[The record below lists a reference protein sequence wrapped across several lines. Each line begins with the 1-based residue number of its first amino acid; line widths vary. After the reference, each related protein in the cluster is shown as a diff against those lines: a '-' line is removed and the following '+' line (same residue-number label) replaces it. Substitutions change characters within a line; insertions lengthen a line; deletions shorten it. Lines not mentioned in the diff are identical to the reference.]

1 MRSTIRYLSIF
12 CVILSAISLLAAV
25 MLAMALN
32 TVLLT
37 FGMKFSIIIF
47 LFTIAL
53 ICLLLTLGLRS
64 LCQDLDLE
72 YESTAIKIRDLS
84 KKISELEEKCK

>member
-1 MRSTIRYLSIF
+1 MRSTIRFLSVI
-12 CVILSAISLLAAV
+12 CVILSATSLIAAV
-25 MLAMALN
+25 MLSMALH
-32 TVLLT
+32 TAVLT
-37 FGMKFSIIIF
+37 FGMKFSIIVF

-72 YESTAIKIRDLS
+72 YEATAIKIRDLS
-84 KKISELEEKCK
+84 RKVSELEEKCK

>member
-1 MRSTIRYLSIF
+1 MRSTIRYLSVF
-12 CVILSAISLLAAV
+12 CVILSAISLFAAV
-25 MLAMALN
+25 MLVMALHT
-32 TVLLT
+32 TVLT
-37 FGMKFSIIIF
+37 FGMKFSIIVF
-47 LFTIAL
+47 LFAVAL

-72 YESTAIKIRDLS
+72 YETTAIKIRDLS